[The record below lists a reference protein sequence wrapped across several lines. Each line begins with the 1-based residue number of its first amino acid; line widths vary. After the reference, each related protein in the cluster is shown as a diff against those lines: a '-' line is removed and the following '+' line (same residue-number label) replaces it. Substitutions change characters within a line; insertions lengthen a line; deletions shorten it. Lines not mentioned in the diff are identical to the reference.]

1 MRRDFQM
8 PDIGEGI
15 AEVEIIE
22 WRIGIGDKIQP
33 DQIVATIQ
41 TDKSVVEMPTPLGGT
56 VVFLGA
62 EAGDLLAV
70 GSVLISVES
79 ETNAIAEAR
88 PGADSD
94 SPSPP
99 VHTSEVLLGAR
110 DAVVEPAFP
119 AGDHAT
125 IRAKAAPSVRR
136 LAVERGVH
144 LATIHA
150 TGPGG
155 RVTRDDVLE
164 AAAGPTTGLPADAG
178 ALVEPA
184 RSIPTRRPAGP
195 SESGE
200 DDEHVPLRGL
210 RRQIAKK
217 MVESWRNVPHII
229 DYREVDASRLIE
241 FRQALREAWPEYAT
255 VLTYVPLLVKV
266 SAIALRRH
274 PLMNASFDEEASEY
288 VLHRR
293 IHIGIATATSDGL
306 LVPVVRDADRKSV
319 LELAVELGELVEL
332 ARSRKATQEQLTG
345 GTYTV
350 NNLGSIGTSM
360 GTPIIRTPEVGITGF
375 GRITERAVA
384 RDGVPVVRPI
394 MMLSSVG
401 DHRLLDGDTLGSF
414 TATLVSLLENPYQ
427 LLAELV

>member
-70 GSVLISVES
+70 GSVLISVET
-79 ETNAIAEAR
+79 ETNVSAEAP
-88 PGADSD
+88 PGADLD
-94 SPSPP
+94 SASSLA
-99 VHTSEVLLGAR
+99 HTSQALPGVR
-110 DAVVEPAFP
+110 DAVVEPTLL
-119 AGDHAT
+119 AGDDSS

-136 LAVERGVH
+136 LAVERGVN
-144 LATIHA
+144 LATIRA

-164 AAAGPTTGLPADAG
+164 AAAGPTNGLPADAT
-178 ALVEPA
+178 AQVEPA
-184 RSIPTRRPAGP
+184 RSIPTRRPADRL
-195 SESGE
+195 ESGE

-241 FRQALREAWPEYAT
+241 VRQALREAWPEYAA

-306 LVPVVRDADRKSV
+306 LVPVVRDADRKSI

-375 GRITERAVA
+375 GRITDRVVA
-384 RDGVPVVRPI
+384 RDGAAVVRPI

-414 TATLVSLLENPYQ
+414 TATLVRLLENPYE

>member
-22 WRIGIGDKIQP
+22 WRIGLGDQIQP

-70 GSVLISVES
+70 GSVLIAVET
-79 ETNAIAEAR
+79 EGEVTAEAP
-88 PGADSD
+88 PGADLD
-94 SPSPP
+94 SASSPA
-99 VHTSEVLLGAR
+99 HTSEALLGAR
-110 DAVVEPAFP
+110 DAVVEPTRRD
-119 AGDHAT
+119 GELSS
-125 IRAKAAPSVRR
+125 IRVKAAPSVRR
-136 LAVERGVH
+136 LAAERGVN
-144 LATIHA
+144 LAAIRA

-155 RVTRDDVLE
+155 RVTRDDVLD
-164 AAAGPTTGLPADAG
+164 AGAGPTTGLPADSG
-178 ALVEPA
+178 AQDEPA
-184 RSIPTRRPAGP
+184 RTSAARRPAVP
-195 SESGE
+195 SASGE

-217 MVESWRNVPHII
+217 MVESWRTVPHII
-229 DYREVDASRLIE
+229 DYREVDASLLIE
-241 FRQALREAWPEYAT
+241 VRQAFREARPEYSG
-255 VLTYVPLLVKV
+255 VLTYLPLFVKI

-274 PLMNASFDEEASEY
+274 PLMNASFNEEASEY
-288 VLHRR
+288 VLHGR

-306 LVPVVRDADRKSV
+306 LVPVVRDADRKST

-332 ARSRKATQEQLTG
+332 ARTRKASLEQLTG

-350 NNLGSIGTSM
+350 NNLGSIGASM

-375 GRITERAVA
+375 GRITDRVVA

-414 TATLVSLLENPYQ
+414 TATLVQLLENPYE
-427 LLAELV
+427 LLTELV

>member
-1 MRRDFQM
+1 M

-22 WRIGIGDKIQP
+22 WRIGIGDEIQP

-41 TDKSVVEMPTPLGGT
+41 TDKSEVEMPTPLWGK
-56 VVFLGA
+56 VIFLGA

-70 GSVLISVES
+70 GSVLISVETD
-79 ETNAIAEAR
+79 TNAIAEVPPH
-88 PGADSD
+88 PGSNS
-94 SPSPP
+94 SPSPARTFEALP
-99 VHTSEVLLGAR
+99 GTR
-110 DAVVEPAFP
+110 DAVVEPTFQARDDAP
-119 AGDHAT
+119 
-125 IRAKAAPSVRR
+125 IRVKAAPSVRR
-136 LAVERGVH
+136 LAAERGVN
-144 LATIHA
+144 LATIQA

-164 AAAGPTTGLPADAG
+164 ATAGSAAGPPSDSGVR
-178 ALVEPA
+178 VESA
-184 RSIPTRRPAGP
+184 RSTSTRRPADP
-195 SESGE
+195 SQSGE

-229 DYREVDASRLIE
+229 DYREVDATRLIE
-241 FRQALREAWPEYAT
+241 ARQALREAWPEHAAL
-255 VLTYVPLLVKV
+255 LTYVPLLVKA
-266 SAIALRRH
+266 SAVALGRH

-293 IHIGIATATSDGL
+293 IHIGIATATRDGL
-306 LVPVVRDADRKSV
+306 LVPVVRDADRKSIR
-319 LELAVELGELVEL
+319 ELAVELGELVEL

-350 NNLGSIGTSM
+350 NNLGSIGASM
-360 GTPIIRTPEVGITGF
+360 GTPIIRTPEVGIAGF
-375 GRITERAVA
+375 GRITERVVA
-384 RDGVPVVRPI
+384 RDGTPVVRPI
-394 MMLSSVG
+394 MMISSVG
-401 DHRLLDGDTLGSF
+401 DHRLLDGDTLGAF
-414 TATLVSLLENPYQ
+414 TATLVGLLENPYQ

>member
-70 GSVLISVES
+70 GAVLISVET
-79 ETNAIAEAR
+79 ETNVIVEAP

-99 VHTSEVLLGAR
+99 AHTSGALLGAS
-110 DAVVEPAFP
+110 DAVVEPTLL
-119 AGDHAT
+119 AGDDSS
-125 IRAKAAPSVRR
+125 IRVKAAPSVRR
-136 LAVERGVH
+136 LAAERGVN
-144 LATIHA
+144 LAAIHA
-150 TGPGG
+150 TRPDG

-164 AAAGPTTGLPADAG
+164 AAAGPTNGLPTDAT
-178 ALVEPA
+178 AQVEPA
-184 RSIPTRRPAGP
+184 RSIPTRRPADRW
-195 SESGE
+195 ESGE

-241 FRQALREAWPEYAT
+241 VRQVLREAWPEYAA

-306 LVPVVRDADRKSV
+306 LVPVVRDADRKSI
-319 LELAVELGELVEL
+319 LELAVELGELVDL

-350 NNLGSIGTSM
+350 NNLGSIGASM

-375 GRITERAVA
+375 GRITDRVVA
-384 RDGVPVVRPI
+384 RHGVPVVRPI

>member
-22 WRIGIGDKIQP
+22 WHIGIGDEIQP

-41 TDKSVVEMPTPLGGT
+41 TDKSVVEMPTPLGGALF
-56 VVFLGA
+56 FLGG

-70 GSVLISVES
+70 GSVLISVET
-79 ETNAIAEAR
+79 ETNAITEAR

-119 AGDHAT
+119 AGDHAS
-125 IRAKAAPSVRR
+125 IRVKAAPSVRR
-136 LAVERGVH
+136 LAAERGVN

-155 RVTRDDVLE
+155 RGTRDDLLE

-178 ALVEPA
+178 ALVEAA

-229 DYREVDASRLIE
+229 DYREVDASKLIE
-241 FRQALREAWPEYAT
+241 ARQVLREARPEHAA
-255 VLTYVPLLVKV
+255 VLTYVAFFVKATATALVG
-266 SAIALRRH
+266 H
-274 PLMNASFDEEASEY
+274 PLMNASFDEEAAEY

-293 IHIGIATATSDGL
+293 VHVGIATATSDGL

-319 LELAVELGELVEL
+319 LELAVEIGALVEL
-332 ARSRKATQEQLTG
+332 ARTRKASLEQLTG

-350 NNLGSIGTSM
+350 NNLGAIGASM
-360 GTPIIRTPEVGITGF
+360 GTPIVRTPEVGITGF
-375 GRITERAVA
+375 GRISDRAVA
-384 RDGVPVVRPI
+384 RDGLAVVRPVL
-394 MMLSSVG
+394 MLSVVG
-401 DHRLLDGDTLGSF
+401 DHRLHDGDTLGAFAS
-414 TATLVSLLENPYQ
+414 ALVRLLENPDD
-427 LLAELV
+427 LFELT

>member
-1 MRRDFQM
+1 M

-22 WRIGIGDKIQP
+22 WRIGLGDQIQP

-70 GSVLISVES
+70 GSVLIAVET
-79 ETNAIAEAR
+79 EGEVKAEAPPR
-88 PGADSD
+88 ADLD
-94 SPSPP
+94 SASSLA
-99 VHTSEVLLGAR
+99 HTPEALLGAR
-110 DAVVEPAFP
+110 DDVVEPTRL
-119 AGDHAT
+119 DEEQSS
-125 IRAKAAPSVRR
+125 IRVKAAPSVRR
-136 LAVERGVH
+136 LAAQRGVN
-144 LATIHA
+144 LAAIRA

-164 AAAGPTTGLPADAG
+164 AGAGPTTGLPADAG
-178 ALVEPA
+178 AQIEPA
-184 RSIPTRRPAGP
+184 RTSAARRPAGP

-217 MVESWRNVPHII
+217 MVESWRTVPHII

-241 FRQALREAWPEYAT
+241 ARQAFREARPEYAG
-255 VLTYVPLLVKV
+255 VLTYLPLFVKT

-274 PLMNASFDEEASEY
+274 PLMNASFNEEASEY
-288 VLHRR
+288 ILHRR

-306 LVPVVRDADRKSV
+306 LVPVVRDADRKSI
-319 LELAVELGELVEL
+319 LELAIELGELVEL
-332 ARSRKATQEQLTG
+332 ARTRKASLEQLTG

-350 NNLGSIGTSM
+350 NNLGSIGASM

-375 GRITERAVA
+375 GRITDRVVA
-384 RDGVPVVRPI
+384 RDGVPVVRPM

-414 TATLVSLLENPYQ
+414 TATLVHLLENPYE
-427 LLAELV
+427 LLTELV

>member
-1 MRRDFQM
+1 MRREFKM

-22 WRIGIGDKIQP
+22 WRIGLGDQIQP
-33 DQIVATIQ
+33 DQIVATIE
-41 TDKSVVEMPTPLGGT
+41 TDKSVVEMPTPLEGT

-70 GSVLISVES
+70 GSVFIAVET
-79 ETNAIAEAR
+79 EADVMAESP
-88 PGADSD
+88 PGADLGSA
-94 SPSPP
+94 SPQA
-99 VHTSEVLLGAR
+99 HTSETLLGAR
-110 DAVVEPAFP
+110 DAVLEPTRLDAEQP
-119 AGDHAT
+119 S
-125 IRAKAAPSVRR
+125 IRVKAAPSVRR
-136 LAVERGVH
+136 LAAERGVN
-144 LATIHA
+144 LAQVRA

-164 AAAGPTTGLPADAG
+164 AAAGPTSGVRADAR
-178 ALVEPA
+178 AYDEPA
-184 RSIPTRRPAGP
+184 CTSLARRPAGG
-195 SESGE
+195 EGGE

-217 MVESWRNVPHII
+217 MVESWRTVPHII

-241 FRQALREAWPEYAT
+241 FRQALREARPEYAG
-255 VLTYVPLLVKV
+255 VLTYLPLFVKI
-266 SAIALRRH
+266 SAIALGRH
-274 PLMNASFDEEASEY
+274 PLMNASFNEEASEY

-306 LVPVVRDADRKSV
+306 LVPVVRDADRKSIV
-319 LELAVELGELVEL
+319 ELAVELGELVEL
-332 ARSRKATQEQLTG
+332 ARTRKASLEQLTG

-350 NNLGSIGTSM
+350 NNLGSIGASM

-375 GRITERAVA
+375 GRISDRVVA

-414 TATLVSLLENPYQ
+414 TATLVHLLENPYE
-427 LLAELV
+427 LLMELV